1 MTEII
6 EIYFSDLNLKTQS
19 YILEK
24 FKTTKRAENWDEVPL
39 AVLERE
45 VEDLYP

>member
-6 EIYFSDLNLKTQS
+6 KIYFSDLNHETQS

-39 AVLERE
+39 AVLERD